1 MHYGALPKKTSI
13 KGQPHELSYITPQEA
28 GVLKMLGGSGDMY
41 NGVPSYAPAT
51 TTSYANMNPDVSRG
65 YQQAVAGGYR
75 GAGSSGYNNNN
86 DKKPKKQS
94 EQTIMDLLIANNAKA
109 RAERAEA
116 ARIAAEIE
124 ANRIA
129 ETNIGSTGQVGDL
142 SDSFYAKASGDE
154 NVVSNNSTVQMKDGK
169 VLVSTN
175 VGNTT
180 ENTYLDPETYIA
192 MTGNQ
197 PPQNV
202 QVRDD
207 VSSLELDRTKPVDT
221 TGFVE
226 DAKAAGSDFL
236 GLLSGDP
243 LGNQEQNYFV
253 PGYGDVMATS
263 AADAFEK
270 ARFFKDNPELAA
282 SYAKGLGA
290 PDFVTGDT
298 DGDGIMDTYSGGAD
312 VRVGDSITDPNFDP
326 NLNPTTAKYY
336 DEYFPAQAD
345 KFDAD
350 GFVYDDEFFAGS
362 GSFAKEKSVNQSM
375 LDTYGFDYDGTN
387 LDGSCKAGYS
397 KVNGVCTK
405 DKVEEEGGFF
415 TPVVEFF
422 EDLFD
427 GNPPVNDGGSSGGSF
442 SKKRDVYGNPIRLTK
457 GGASWWKMAA
467 NWMNP
472 SERID
477 TYVTVDENDNYIT
490 SDNKIVPK
498 DLLETAKLTPTD
510 IKIKTGTEEYQV
522 PYNDM
527 ENYTALYTGGINQ
540 EPLPVLQEQ
549 QVLNVSDPIIKP

>member
-28 GVLKMLGGSGDMY
+28 GVLRMLGGAGKNV
-41 NGVPSYAPAT
+41 NGVPAYYHTPGHS
-51 TTSYANMNPDVSRG
+51 G
-65 YQQAVAGGYR
+65 F
-75 GAGSSGYNNNN
+75 SSTWKPVNERNN
-86 DKKPKKQS
+86 DNKPKKES
-94 EQTIMDLLIANNAKA
+94 EQSIMEKLIAYNKKGQ
-109 RAERAEA
+109 AERAEA
-116 ARIAAEIE
+116 ARIAAELE
-124 ANRIA
+124 AGRIA
-129 ETNIGSTGQVGDL
+129 ETPLNPTGQVGDL

-154 NVVSNNSTVQMKDGK
+154 NVISNNSTVQMKDGK

-180 ENTYLDPETYIA
+180 ENTYLDPETYTA

-197 PPQNV
+197 VPQNV

-226 DAKAAGSDFL
+226 DVKAAGSDLF
-236 GLLSGDP
+236 GLFSGDP
-243 LGNQEQNYFV
+243 LGNQEQNFFV

-263 AADAFEK
+263 AAEAYEQ
-270 ARFFKDNPELAA
+270 AQFFKDNPELAA

-298 DGDGIMDTYSGGAD
+298 DGDGIMDTYSGGGD
-312 VRVGDSITDPNFDP
+312 VRVGDAITDPS
-326 NLNPTTAKYY
+326 LY
-336 DEYFPAQAD
+336 EFPAQAN

-362 GSFAKEKSVNQSM
+362 GSESDSSVVDAYNQSM
-375 LDTYGFDYDGTN
+375 LNTYGFDYSGTN
-387 LDGSCKAGYS
+387 LDGSCKKGYS

-405 DKVEEEGGFF
+405 DKDKDKDEDGFF
-415 TPVVEFF
+415 TPVVDFFEEFF
-422 EDLFD
+422 D
-427 GNPPVNDGGSSGGSF
+427 GEPPEPPINPNGGGNDGGSF

-477 TYVTVDENDNYIT
+477 ELVTVDEQGNYIT
-490 SDNKIVPK
+490 SDNRLVPPE
-498 DLLETAKLTPTD
+498 LIETALLTPTD
-510 IKIKTGTEEYQV
+510 ITVKTGTEEYQV

-540 EPLPVLQEQ
+540 EQLPVLQEQ
-549 QVLNVSDPIIKP
+549 QVLNVSEPIIKP